1 VATINKSF
9 GTVMCE
15 GENLSHIMVAAGWA
29 KVKTMGKGADHEELT
44 RLEAQAQASG
54 LGMWSTKPGAAA
66 ESIRTI
72 IGPNQYD
79 AKEVKDPPPPS
90 RIPTPPH
97 PNIPLS
103 IQASSSKMMIAFSR
117 L

>member
-15 GENLSHIMVAAGWA
+15 GENLSHVMVAAGWA

-72 IGPNQYD
+72 IGPNEYD
-79 AKEVKDPPPPS
+79 AKEVKDTPS
-90 RIPTPPH
+90 HLSFPH
-97 PNIPLS
+97 PHARRFPPFP
-103 IQASSSKMMIAFSR
+103 QRRAPR
-117 L
+117 